1 MPELWRVP
9 SLYLNQICNV
19 IEWKKVKITRWKHT
33 TCMEQLT
40 KINGNFLLDQASGKR
55 EENSLFLE
63 PLFTC
68 RMLSNLHT
76 NEKIPLLMKLGYQF
90 LSVSLFFWFPEW
102 VLNSL
107 LLLYRSYVSHMNLLE
122 KFRWSSA
129 ECLTSTQSLE
139 MKTLQVWS
147 Q

>member
-1 MPELWRVP
+1 M
-9 SLYLNQICNV
+9 
-19 IEWKKVKITRWKHT
+19 KKVKITKWKHT
-33 TCMEQLT
+33 TCMEKLT
-40 KINGNFLLDQASGKR
+40 KISDNFLLDQASGRR
-55 EENSLFLE
+55 EEKSLFLG

-76 NEKIPLLMKLGYQF
+76 NETITICIQLFLKLGYYF

-102 VLNSL
+102 VLNSS
-107 LLLYRSYVSHMNLLE
+107 LLLYRSYVSHMHLLE

>member
-1 MPELWRVP
+1 M
-9 SLYLNQICNV
+9 
-19 IEWKKVKITRWKHT
+19 KKVKITKWKHT
-33 TCMEQLT
+33 TCMEKLT
-40 KINGNFLLDQASGKR
+40 KISDNFLLDQASGRR
-55 EENSLFLE
+55 EEKSLFLE

-76 NEKIPLLMKLGYQF
+76 NETMTICIQLFMKLGYYF